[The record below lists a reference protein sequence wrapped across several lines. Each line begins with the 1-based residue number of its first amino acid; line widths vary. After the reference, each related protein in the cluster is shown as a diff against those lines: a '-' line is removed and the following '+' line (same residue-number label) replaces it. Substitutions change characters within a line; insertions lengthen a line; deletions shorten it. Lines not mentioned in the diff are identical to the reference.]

1 VAQLCR
7 AKSRFDNIGAQVILV
22 GMSTPAESTS
32 FKEKLDVPFPIISD
46 PGQQVYR
53 AFNLKRISPLGFFS
67 PTVALKGISAMA
79 QGHTM
84 GLPQGDVRQLPG
96 VFVIRADGQI
106 IYRHY
111 ASDPSDHPD
120 PDTILEAVE
129 TSA

>member
-1 VAQLCR
+1 MCR

-22 GMSTPAESTS
+22 GMGTPEESTS
-32 FKEKLDVPFPIISD
+32 FKEKFDVPFPIISD

-53 AFNLKRISPLGFFS
+53 AFDLKRMSPLGFFS
-67 PTVALKGISAMA
+67 PAVTLKGISAMA

-96 VFVIRADGQI
+96 VFVINADGQT

-111 ASDPSDHPD
+111 AKDPSDHPD
-120 PDTILEAVE
+120 PETILEAVE
-129 TSA
+129 SSA

>member
-7 AKSRFDNIGAQVILV
+7 AISRFDSIGAQVILV
-22 GMSTPAESTS
+22 GMGTPEESTS
-32 FKEKLDVPFPIISD
+32 FKEKFDVPFQIISD

-53 AFNLKRISPLGFFS
+53 AFDLKRISPLGIFS
-67 PTVALKGISAMA
+67 PIVALKGISAMA

-84 GLPQGDVRQLPG
+84 GLPQGDVRQLSG
-96 VFVIRADGQI
+96 VFVINTDGQFV
-106 IYRHY
+106 YRHY

-129 TSA
+129 SSA

>member
-1 VAQLCR
+1 MCH
-7 AKSRFDNIGAQVILV
+7 AKSRFDDFGAQVILV
-22 GMSTPAESTS
+22 GMGTPEESTS
-32 FKEKLDVPFPIISD
+32 FKEKFDVPFPIISD

-53 AFNLKRISPLGFFS
+53 AFDLKRISPLGFFS

-96 VFVIRADGQI
+96 VFVINTEGQI
-106 IYRHY
+106 IYRHH
-111 ASDPSDHPD
+111 AKDPSDHPD
-120 PDTILEAVE
+120 PETILEAIE